1 MATVDIIY
9 TPRGVNGL
17 TTYQETGITLPAS
30 SQLSWSDVMDDLF
43 STSGAGALE
52 FRGHQLAV
60 TSRTSTPGADNGS
73 YGQGI
78 PPIQPE
84 QVLRAGATASTTM
97 GGLEESEAF
106 RTNLGLC
113 EIWGESATVRVTVF
127 DAAMVELGFQDAQL
141 RPYENTQINQVAKTV
156 AGASTLSNG
165 VVEVTVT
172 GGDGRIGAYLSV
184 VDNATGDPTFIA
196 IAPQSPAGG

>member
-1 MATVDIIY
+1 MATIDIIY

-141 RPYENTQINQVAKTV
+141 RPYENTQINQVA
-156 AGASTLSNG
+156 
-165 VVEVTVT
+165 
-172 GGDGRIGAYLSV
+172 
-184 VDNATGDPTFIA
+184 
-196 IAPQSPAGG
+196 